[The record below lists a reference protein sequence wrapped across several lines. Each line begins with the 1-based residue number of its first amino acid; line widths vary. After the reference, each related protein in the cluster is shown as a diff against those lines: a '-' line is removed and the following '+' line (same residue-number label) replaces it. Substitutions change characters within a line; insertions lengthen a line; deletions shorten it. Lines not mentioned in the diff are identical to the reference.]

1 MTQLFLILMDYGREC
16 LSYGS
21 KWSIRQEYFQ
31 SFMKRIVEDLIGN
44 VPYRL
49 SQPFRSHSSHVECTM
64 R

>member
-1 MTQLFLILMDYGREC
+1 MDYGREC

-31 SFMKRIVEDLIGN
+31 SFMKRIVEDLMGN

-49 SQPFRSHSSHVECTM
+49 SQLFRSHLSHVECTM